1 MDTAAWT
8 FQFDQPRATGGTS
21 IMSGRG
27 GTPLLHAI
35 YQAYLVDQNAT
46 AFADNVAKRYTI
58 GTLERMAANGDRIS
72 RRAAVSAL
80 GLFSD
85 YRSNATLGRAL
96 HDPDRGVRMLA
107 DNGIRAVWCRVG
119 DRVQRKNLHAVIELI
134 AERRNETAARRA
146 TKLIAAAPWIAEAWN
161 QRALAYFGLKKFVE
175 SIRDCEQALE
185 INPYHFGAA
194 TGMAQCHLQLGNR
207 AVALVCFRRALAL
220 NPNLEGVRA
229 HVHYLQRA
237 LKPRD

>member
-1 MDTAAWT
+1 MI
-8 FQFDQPRATGGTS
+8 R
-21 IMSGRG
+21 RG

-35 YQAYLVDQNAT
+35 YQAYLVDQNTT

-58 GTLERMAANGDRIS
+58 GTLERLAASGDRMS
-72 RRAAVSAL
+72 RRASVLAL

-85 YRSNATLGRAL
+85 YRSNAALGRAL

-107 DNGIRAVWCRVG
+107 ENGISSVWCRVG
-119 DRVQRKNLHAVIELI
+119 DAAQRKSLQAVIDLV
-134 AERRNETAARRA
+134 AQRRNETAARRA
-146 TKLIAAAPWIAEAWN
+146 TRLIAAAPWIAETWN
-161 QRALAYFGLKKFVE
+161 QRALAHFGLKKFVE

-207 AVALVCFRRALAL
+207 AAALECFHRALAL

-229 HVHYLQRA
+229 HVQYLQRS
-237 LKPRD
+237 LKGQQ

>member
-1 MDTAAWT
+1 
-8 FQFDQPRATGGTS
+8 
-21 IMSGRG
+21 MSRRS
-27 GTPLLHAI
+27 GTPLLHEI
-35 YQAYLVDQNAT
+35 YQAYLVDQNTT
-46 AFADNVAKRYTI
+46 AFSDNVAKRYSI
-58 GTLERMAANGDRIS
+58 GTLERLAASGDRLS
-72 RRAAVSAL
+72 RRAAVLAL

-85 YRSNATLGRAL
+85 YRSNAALGRAL

-107 DNGIRAVWCRVG
+107 ENGIRSLWCRIG
-119 DRVQRKNLHAVIELI
+119 DTAQRKSLRAVIDLV
-134 AERRNETAARRA
+134 AQRRNETAARRA
-146 TKLIAAAPWIAEAWN
+146 TKLIGTAPWIAETWN
-161 QRALAYFGLKKFVE
+161 QRALAYFGLRKFVE

-207 AVALVCFRRALAL
+207 AAALECFRRALEI

-237 LKPRD
+237 LKRQE